1 MGSFREGA
9 DMAGKKHRG
18 LGRGLDALIPMAK
31 EKSEDS
37 SSARPEE
44 SPEASGTAESGSAN
58 REQTNSDAG
67 KRAAGSPRS
76 AAASAKPVEAADKPA
91 SEEHGL
97 IEPLTVQDNGT
108 HYSIINGERRW
119 RACKIAGIREVPVII
134 KNYDDT
140 QKVVISLI
148 DNLQRE
154 DLNPIEEAEAY
165 QRLIDEFQLRQEEV
179 AQKVSKNRS
188 TITNALRLL
197 KLSED
202 VRDMVAQ
209 GVLSMGQARALL
221 PVTDP
226 QQQKALADRIVAEN
240 LSVREVERLVK
251 NLGKSK
257 PQKKPDDPALEAI
270 YQDIETRLNQS
281 LGMKV
286 AISHKNKNGGKLEIQ
301 FTSNDDLE
309 KSDFFDSIG
318 LGFLDPGILILVL
331 FALFIVVLI
340 LVITDISGR
349 KKLERRLDQLTSGTD
364 GESLEDTML
373 KIFREYAGLH
383 KVLDRNTQDID
394 DIYDRL
400 QTVIQ
405 KVGLNTMRSERWEG
419 R

>member
-91 SEEHGL
+91 SGAEIKGVGTVRLVRVSKIEPDRNQPRKSFNKDSLEELAQSIKEHGL

-270 YQDIETRLNQS
+270 YKDIETRLNQS

-309 KSDFFDSIG
+309 KLMS
-318 LGFLDPGILILVL
+318 
-331 FALFIVVLI
+331 
-340 LVITDISGR
+340 
-349 KKLERRLDQLTSGTD
+349 RL
-364 GESLEDTML
+364 M
-373 KIFREYAGLH
+373 I
-383 KVLDRNTQDID
+383 
-394 DIYDRL
+394 
-400 QTVIQ
+400 
-405 KVGLNTMRSERWEG
+405 
-419 R
+419 

>member
-76 AAASAKPVEAADKPA
+76 AATSAKPVEAADKPA
-91 SEEHGL
+91 SGAEIKGVGTVRLVRVSKIEPDRNQPRKKFNKDSLEELARSIKEHGL

-188 TITNALRLL
+188 
-197 KLSED
+197 

-226 QQQKALADRIVAEN
+226 QQQKALADRVVAEN

-286 AISHKNKNGGKLEIQ
+286 AISHKNKNGGKLEGKLEIQ

-309 KSDFFDSIG
+309 KLMS
-318 LGFLDPGILILVL
+318 
-331 FALFIVVLI
+331 
-340 LVITDISGR
+340 
-349 KKLERRLDQLTSGTD
+349 RL
-364 GESLEDTML
+364 M
-373 KIFREYAGLH
+373 I
-383 KVLDRNTQDID
+383 
-394 DIYDRL
+394 
-400 QTVIQ
+400 
-405 KVGLNTMRSERWEG
+405 
-419 R
+419 

>member
-1 MGSFREGA
+1 MGSVREGA

-31 EKSEDS
+31 EKTEDS
-37 SSARPEE
+37 SAAKPEDGAV
-44 SPEASGTAESGSAN
+44 ASGTTESGNATN
-58 REQTNSDAG
+58 EQINPAVG
-67 KRAAGSPRS
+67 KKTAGSALS
-76 AAASAKPVEAADKPA
+76 AAAPVKPAEAADKPA
-91 SEEHGL
+91 SGAEIKGVGTVRLVRVSKIEPDRNQPRKNFNKESLEELAQSIKEHGL

-197 KLSED
+197 KLSGD

-209 GVLSMGQARALL
+209 GILSMGQARALL
-221 PVTDP
+221 PVMDP
-226 QQQKALADRIVAEN
+226 QQQKSLADRIVAEN

-270 YQDIETRLNQS
+270 YQDIETKLNQS

-286 AISHKNKNGGKLEIQ
+286 AISHKSKNGGRLEIQ

-309 KSDFFDSIG
+309 KLMS
-318 LGFLDPGILILVL
+318 
-331 FALFIVVLI
+331 
-340 LVITDISGR
+340 
-349 KKLERRLDQLTSGTD
+349 RL
-364 GESLEDTML
+364 M
-373 KIFREYAGLH
+373 I
-383 KVLDRNTQDID
+383 
-394 DIYDRL
+394 
-400 QTVIQ
+400 
-405 KVGLNTMRSERWEG
+405 
-419 R
+419 

>member
-31 EKSEDS
+31 EKTEDS
-37 SSARPEE
+37 SASKPEE
-44 SPEASGTAESGSAN
+44 GSEASGTTESGTAN
-58 REQTNSDAG
+58 NEQKNPAVG
-67 KRAAGSPRS
+67 KKTAGSALS
-76 AAASAKPVEAADKPA
+76 AAALVKPAEAANKPA
-91 SEEHGL
+91 SGAEIKGVGTIRLVRVSKIEPDRNQPRKNFNKESLEELAQSIKEHGL

-140 QKVVISLI
+140 QKFVISLI

-202 VRDMVAQ
+202 VRDMVVQ
-209 GVLSMGQARALL
+209 GILSMGQARALL
-221 PVTDP
+221 PVMDP
-226 QQQKALADRIVAEN
+226 QQQKSLADRIVAEN

-270 YQDIETRLNQS
+270 YQDIETKLNQS

-286 AISHKNKNGGKLEIQ
+286 AISHKSKNGGRLEIQ

-309 KSDFFDSIG
+309 KLMS
-318 LGFLDPGILILVL
+318 
-331 FALFIVVLI
+331 
-340 LVITDISGR
+340 
-349 KKLERRLDQLTSGTD
+349 RL
-364 GESLEDTML
+364 M
-373 KIFREYAGLH
+373 I
-383 KVLDRNTQDID
+383 
-394 DIYDRL
+394 
-400 QTVIQ
+400 
-405 KVGLNTMRSERWEG
+405 
-419 R
+419 

>member
-1 MGSFREGA
+1 MPEKGLQVV
-9 DMAGKKHRG
+9 RG
-18 LGRGLDALIPMAK
+18 LP
-31 EKSEDS
+31 
-37 SSARPEE
+37 
-44 SPEASGTAESGSAN
+44 
-58 REQTNSDAG
+58 
-67 KRAAGSPRS
+67 RAAT
-76 AAASAKPVEAADKPA
+76 SAKPVEAADKPA
-91 SEEHGL
+91 SGAEIKGVGTVRLVRVSKIEPDRNQPRKKFNKDSLEELARSIKEHGL

-179 AQKVSKNRS
+179 AQKVSK
-188 TITNALRLL
+188 
-197 KLSED
+197 
-202 VRDMVAQ
+202 
-209 GVLSMGQARALL
+209 L

-309 KSDFFDSIG
+309 KLMS
-318 LGFLDPGILILVL
+318 
-331 FALFIVVLI
+331 
-340 LVITDISGR
+340 
-349 KKLERRLDQLTSGTD
+349 RL
-364 GESLEDTML
+364 M
-373 KIFREYAGLH
+373 I
-383 KVLDRNTQDID
+383 
-394 DIYDRL
+394 
-400 QTVIQ
+400 
-405 KVGLNTMRSERWEG
+405 
-419 R
+419 

>member
-76 AAASAKPVEAADKPA
+76 AAAQSIK
-91 SEEHGL
+91 EHGL

-309 KSDFFDSIG
+309 KLMS
-318 LGFLDPGILILVL
+318 
-331 FALFIVVLI
+331 
-340 LVITDISGR
+340 
-349 KKLERRLDQLTSGTD
+349 RL
-364 GESLEDTML
+364 M
-373 KIFREYAGLH
+373 I
-383 KVLDRNTQDID
+383 
-394 DIYDRL
+394 
-400 QTVIQ
+400 
-405 KVGLNTMRSERWEG
+405 
-419 R
+419 